1 MVAAARAHERG
12 FTYVWVLLAVAL
24 TSAALASVAEQTS
37 LSAERQRTVHALWI
51 REQYRIAIDSYAA
64 VGDGTGRR
72 GPERLEQ
79 LLRDERG
86 GVVRRHLRMMYPD
99 PFTGSPDWIP
109 VRGGDGSIVGVKS
122 RTDQAAESR
131 ARLP

>member
-1 MVAAARAHERG
+1 MARERG

-24 TSAALASVAEQTS
+24 TSAALASVAEQAS
-37 LSAERQRTVHALWI
+37 LSAERQRTVHALWV
-51 REQYRIAIDSYAA
+51 REQYRSAIDSYAA
-64 VGDGTGRR
+64 VGEGTGRR

-99 PFTGSPDWIP
+99 PVTGRSDWIL
-109 VRGGDGSIVGVKS
+109 VRGEDGSIVVVKS
-122 RTDQAAESR
+122 RIDQASESG
-131 ARLP
+131 ARH

>member
-1 MVAAARAHERG
+1 MARERG

-86 GVVRRHLRMMYPD
+86 GVVRRHLRTLYPD
-99 PFTGSPDWIP
+99 PFTSSPDWIL
-109 VRGGDGSIVGVKS
+109 VRRSDGSIAGVRS
-122 RTDQAAESR
+122 RIDQAAEPE
-131 ARLP
+131 ARPPWR

>member
-1 MVAAARAHERG
+1 MVAAAKAHERG

-24 TSAALASVAEQTS
+24 TSAALASVAEQAR

-51 REQYRIAIDSYAA
+51 REQYRSAIDSYSA
-64 VGDGTGRR
+64 VEDGTGRR

-99 PFTGSPDWIP
+99 PVTGRSDWIP
-109 VRGGDGSIVGVKS
+109 VRGEDGSIVEVKS
-122 RTDQAAESR
+122 RMDQASGSG
-131 ARLP
+131 ARH